1 MLGNL
6 FKYEFKACSRIL
18 LPVYGSSIIMSLF
31 ASLVVLLLPDNLS
44 QSSSKAIVVIVG
56 ILTSAVMMMFV
67 VAMYASMLVSI
78 IYSVI
83 RFKKSLLG
91 SEGYVMNTLPVSAF
105 SNVMAKMLCTFVYLL
120 MSLVTVIICI
130 FLFVF
135 IPSGTSIPDLLS
147 GFGELIKAFTQ
158 LEISTWSY
166 IVFIVAMVVVST
178 FKSIA
183 MMYAAMAVGHS
194 FNKSKVLISFGI
206 YILAG
211 FVENILSTILLV
223 VILFGFSSESVQT
236 VFNIIISVITA
247 IGLLFGVGYTAVA
260 TLFIKKRLN
269 LE

>member
-31 ASLVVLLLPDNLS
+31 ASLVMLLLPENMS
-44 QSSSKAIVVIVG
+44 QISNAVVIIVG
-56 ILTSAVMMMFV
+56 ILATVVMMMFA
-67 VAMYASMLVSI
+67 VAMYASILVSI

-105 SNVMAKMLCTFVYLL
+105 SNVMAKMLCTFVYMLL
-120 MSLVTVIICI
+120 SSVTVIICI
-130 FLFVF
+130 LLFAF
-135 IPSGTSIPDLLS
+135 IPSGVALPDLIS
-147 GFGELIKAFTQ
+147 GFGEFVKEFAQ
-158 LEISTWSY
+158 LGISAWSY
-166 IVFIVAMVVVST
+166 VVFIVAMIVVST

-211 FVENILSTILLV
+211 FVESIVSTILLV
-223 VILFGFSSESVQT
+223 VILYAFSSESAQT
-236 VFNIIISVITA
+236 VFNVLITVVTA
-247 IGLLFGVGYTAVA
+247 VGLIFGAAYTTVA